1 MNNEWLI
8 VIYRDKDKICYHV
21 HMDKSYVYTIAGSL
35 MRILDNVQGNELF
48 GVGIFQDDPK
58 VIKAI
63 KDNLHGFDEREFTN
77 TEIMV
82 LLNIAKINAECGMS
96 MLSEGGLEA
105 LL

>member
-1 MNNEWLI
+1 MNINWLI
-8 VIYRDKDKICYHV
+8 VIYREKDRICYHAR
-21 HMDKSYVYTIAGSL
+21 MDKSYVYTIAGSL

-58 VIKAI
+58 VIKDI
-63 KDNLHGFDEREFTN
+63 KDNLHVFDEREFTN

-82 LLNIAKINAECGMS
+82 LLNIAKINAQCGMS

>member
-35 MRILDNVQGNELF
+35 MRILDNVKGNELF

-63 KDNLHGFDEREFTN
+63 KGNLHRFDEREFTN

-82 LLNIAKINAECGMS
+82 LLNIAKINAQCGMS
-96 MLSEGGLEA
+96 MLREGGLEA